1 MWGWKSEIKVFT
13 CATPWEAFWWS
24 GFLENGKTSFVT
36 YSVDTSWFLAKPGNA
51 TRLGWGLRALVE
63 GTGHII
69 GKLSLSTLPP
79 LLGTE
84 QLKPPR
90 WGVTGNRCGNHFNS
104 SRNTKH
110 SVISLHNWDLRDWR
124 FWIWLKVC
132 LQWHAHWQSRRPLL
146 LVMGFPQ
153 NLGWTVFW
161 GKISS
166 SYFIYS
172 LVF

>member
-24 GFLENGKTSFVT
+24 GFLENSKTSFAT

-84 QLKPPR
+84 QLKPQAGEWQGPV
-90 WGVTGNRCGNHFNS
+90 VTTLTVPERQTILSFAFTTGTLETGDSEF
-104 SRNTKH
+104 
-110 SVISLHNWDLRDWR
+110 
-124 FWIWLKVC
+124 
-132 LQWHAHWQSRRPLL
+132 
-146 LVMGFPQ
+146 
-153 NLGWTVFW
+153 GWKFASNDMLI
-161 GKISS
+161 GKIGGHYCWSWGFS
-166 SYFIYS
+166 KI
-172 LVF
+172 